1 MKALVSTF
9 NQEKALVGAFSVI
22 VKSSRNLRSSSDDT
36 LLCAGGMSGASVGA
50 SLLKHR
56 RGSHGPGLGSVKV
69 KTTGIIISTN

>member
-1 MKALVSTF
+1 MKALVSGF
-9 NQEKALVGAFSVI
+9 NQEKALIGDFSVI

-56 RGSHGPGLGSVKV
+56 RGSHGLGHGSVKV

>member
-1 MKALVSTF
+1 MKALVGAL
-9 NQEKALVGAFSVI
+9 NQEEKALVGAFSLI

-56 RGSHGPGLGSVKV
+56 RGSHGPGSGV
-69 KTTGIIISTN
+69 